1 VTQFLKQSFQGVV
14 FKDLSETASGEAFPK
29 LPKKVLGAY
38 KKIWLHQKN
47 FDGSK
52 NL

>member
-1 VTQFLKQSFQGVV
+1 VTQFLKLSVQVVV
-14 FKDLSETASGEAFPK
+14 FKQLSDNAAGEISSW
-29 LPKKVLGAY
+29 LSKKVLGAY
-38 KKIWLHQKN
+38 KKICLHQKN

>member
-1 VTQFLKQSFQGVV
+1 MTHFLNLSLQVIV
-14 FKDLSETASGEAFPK
+14 FKQLSESARKVLFSK
-29 LPKKVLGAY
+29 VSKKVLGAY